1 MRDLALASILD
12 VAVAAEVGEYLN
24 EERNGDVVV
33 VRFRSL
39 HAGYPGWHWSAAVV
53 DNAGHLTVNEVW
65 MEPGEGALPAPAWK
79 PWSERVRPGDLGAG
93 DVVPTDPTDSR
104 LTPGYTAEDE
114 SADAELLEPAQWE
127 PGLGRQR
134 VLSVEGLTDAAERW
148 RSGEDGPDSQVARLA
163 EHPCS
168 TCAWLLPIG
177 GLLGQAFGVCA
188 HDMSPSDGHI
198 VAMDH
203 GCGAHSDV
211 RIEPSPIPV
220 TDMLIDE
227 TTFIPVR
234 IDRSHS
240 DEVTEEVVEADAE
253 DGSADEA
260 ANVELADEQWADD
273 GGAEPDA
280 SAAQTSASTDDVQH
294 AEAAD
299 DHARDGD
306 VAPPEDVV
314 FDEDVAEDHAQQ
326 GE

>member
-1 MRDLALASILD
+1 MRDLALASILE
-12 VAVAAEVGEYLN
+12 VAPASQVGEFLS
-24 EERNGDVVV
+24 EERTGDVVV

-53 DNAGHLTVNEVW
+53 DNAGHLTINEVW
-65 MEPGEGALPAPAWK
+65 MEPGEGALPVPVWK

-93 DVVPTDPTDSR
+93 DVVPTDPNDVR
-104 LTPGYTAEDE
+104 ITPGYTAEDE
-114 SADAELLEPAQWE
+114 NPDAELLEPAQWE
-127 PGLGRQR
+127 PGLGRER
-134 VLSVEGLTDAAERW
+134 VLSAEGLADAAERW
-148 RSGEDGPDSQVARLA
+148 RSGDEGPDSQVARLA

-188 HDMSPSDGHI
+188 HDMSPSDGHV

-227 TTFIPVR
+227 TTFIPVK
-234 IDRSHS
+234 IDRARPEDS
-240 DEVTEEVVEADAE
+240 DAPDDSAAVVEGDVDGAAVADR
-253 DGSADEA
+253 D
-260 ANVELADEQWADD
+260 DEQWSDD
-273 GGAEPDA
+273 GGVDA
-280 SAAQTSASTDDVQH
+280 SAAVAEPATATDDMEH
-294 AEAAD
+294 AEATD
-299 DHARDGD
+299 DDAREGD
-306 VAPPEDVV
+306 VTPPQDVV
-314 FDEDVAEDHAQQ
+314 FVEEAAEEHAEQ